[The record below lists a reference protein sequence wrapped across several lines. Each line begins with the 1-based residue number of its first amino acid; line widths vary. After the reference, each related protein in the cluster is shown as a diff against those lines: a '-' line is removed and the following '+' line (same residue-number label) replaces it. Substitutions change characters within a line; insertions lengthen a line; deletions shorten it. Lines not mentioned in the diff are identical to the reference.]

1 MANTVSTR
9 GAASQIEVIT
19 DQKIVAATKEVPLIS
34 FKTGLGETFHVRINQ
49 PTGRALLIAV
59 HL

>member
-34 FKTGLGETFHVRINQ
+34 FKTGETFHVRINQ